1 MGGVPIGLSVERGIP
16 YALESVTRT
25 PEQALELGYA
35 ELERSLGSLSEEI
48 SLLSKSV
55 KTTLT
60 DSSLIL
66 ECSVTCLENIAMQSE
81 FEISEQP

>member
-1 MGGVPIGLSVERGIP
+1 
-16 YALESVTRT
+16 LESVTRT
-25 PEQALELGYA
+25 RERALELGYA